1 MKRIVFLILC
11 IMSFAFSAYMWM
23 GAILFLVD
31 SVWKIAPTTF
41 CFVIVIATIFSI
53 ITVVLF
59 RKYKKLK
66 NDNK

>member
-11 IMSFAFSAYMWM
+11 IMSFAFSMYMWM

-41 CFVIVIATIFSI
+41 SFVIVIAIIFSI
-53 ITVVLF
+53 ITVILF

>member
-11 IMSFAFSAYMWM
+11 IMSFGFCMYMWM

-53 ITVVLF
+53 ITVILF

>member
-1 MKRIVFLILC
+1 MKRIAFLILC

-31 SVWKIAPTTF
+31 SVWKIAPATF
-41 CFVIVIATIFSI
+41 AMVILMAVIFSI
-53 ITVVLF
+53 VTVILY

-66 NDNK
+66 DNKK

>member
-1 MKRIVFLILC
+1 MKRIAFLILC
-11 IMSFAFSAYMWM
+11 IMSFAFSMYMWM

-41 CFVIVIATIFSI
+41 SFVIVIAIIFSI
-53 ITVVLF
+53 ITVILF

-66 NDNK
+66 NDKK